1 IGATMLT
8 DLSFSHSRRRLAS
21 WSLAPLLAVAS
32 AGAVGADE
40 ATAASAAAVG
50 LEEVIVTARKQS
62 ESLED
67 TPISIT
73 AFTEESLRQRN
84 IERLSDLS
92 RFTPNLVLESGTGGT
107 GGSANAQIFI
117 RGIGQSD
124 FLFTTDPGVGIY
136 IDGVFFPRAL

>member
-62 ESLED
+62 EGLED

-92 RFTPNLVLESGTGGT
+92 RFTPNLVLESGTGGSV
-107 GGSANAQIFI
+107 GRSNAQDYI
-117 RGIGQSD
+117 RRLVPSD
-124 FLFTTDPGVGIY
+124 YLLST
-136 IDGVFFPRAL
+136 